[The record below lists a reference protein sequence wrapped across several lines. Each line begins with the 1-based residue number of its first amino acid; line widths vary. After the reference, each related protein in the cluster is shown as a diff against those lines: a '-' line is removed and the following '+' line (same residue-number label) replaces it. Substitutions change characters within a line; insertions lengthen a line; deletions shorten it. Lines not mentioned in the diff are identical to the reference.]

1 VGRQELIEYLF
12 KLSEGKLFLV
22 NQLLT
27 LTKQQSEGL
36 ESEETDILNEII
48 EQKQNII
55 SRIDVL
61 DKEFV
66 GKYDLLKNE
75 FLIDNVD
82 NMHVDDKNNMR
93 LLQNKIKEIQ
103 ILTEKIQQIDNI
115 NVERLKR
122 NMELVRSELKK
133 VKFGKKVSKGYSNNK
148 VTDKVS
154 IFIDKKQ

>member
-1 VGRQELIEYLF
+1 VGRQELLEYLL

-27 LTKQQSEGL
+27 LSKQQSEGL

-48 EQKQNII
+48 EQKQNIM

-122 NMELVRSELKK
+122 NMELVKSELKK
-133 VKFGKKVSKGYSNNK
+133 VKFGKKISQGYSNNK

>member
-1 VGRQELIEYLF
+1 VDRQELIEYLL

-48 EQKQNII
+48 EKKQNIM
-55 SRIDVL
+55 SRIDIL

-66 GKYDLLKNE
+66 GKYDLLKDE
-75 FLIDNVD
+75 FLIDNVE
-82 NMHVDDKNNMR
+82 NMHGDDKNNMKT
-93 LLQNKIKEIQ
+93 LQNKIREIHTM
-103 ILTEKIQQIDNI
+103 TEEIQQIDSV
-115 NVERLKR
+115 NVKRLKK
-122 NMELVRSELKK
+122 NMELVKSELKK
-133 VKFGKKVSKGYSNNK
+133 VKFGKKISQGYSNNK
-148 VTDKVS
+148 TTDRVS

>member
-48 EQKQNII
+48 EQKQNIM

>member
-82 NMHVDDKNNMR
+82 NMHVDDKNNMI

-103 ILTEKIQQIDNI
+103 ILTKKIQQIDNI

-122 NMELVRSELKK
+122 NMELVKSELKK
-133 VKFGKKVSKGYSNNK
+133 VKFGKKISQGYSNNK

>member
-1 VGRQELIEYLF
+1 VGRQELIEYLL

-27 LTKQQSEGL
+27 LSKQQSEGL

-48 EQKQNII
+48 EQKQNIM

>member
-1 VGRQELIEYLF
+1 VGRQELIEYLL

-27 LTKQQSEGL
+27 LSKQQSEGL

-48 EQKQNII
+48 EQKQNIM

-133 VKFGKKVSKGYSNNK
+133 VKFGKKISQGYSNNK